1 MQATDVV
8 FIFLVVSWKRFF
20 KSAINFVINVT
31 QHTQNIVN
39 STYDQF
45 QKLVMSSFAFVV
57 VIVHS
62 SLDSMCSRS
71 QFGVATFHKL
81 DGSCGWWLPCWT
93 VQLFDALLGH
103 GGPLWP
109 RTGQDTA
116 LAHGF
121 WLNWSCSIG
130 CWWWLGSGRHIISQ
144 RVVWRSSMSEC
155 PGLRLKPKTRFLGP
169 IPSHACNLNLH
180 FSRTFKWL
188 GPASRLLSSA
198 QNALLW
204 STDDIRV
211 SSFSYT
217 SSDKCLEQGWSII
230 ILVVVMTRLPICPFL
245 LNFSSPGV

>member
-1 MQATDVV
+1 MQATNVV

-39 STYDQF
+39 STCDQF
-45 QKLVMSSFAFVV
+45 QKLVMSPFTFVV

-71 QFGVATFHKL
+71 QFGAATFHKL
-81 DGSCGWWLPCWT
+81 DGSCDWWLPCWT

-116 LAHGF
+116 LAHGS
-121 WLNWSCSIG
+121 WLNWSCIIG
-130 CWWWLGSGRHIISQ
+130 WWWLLGSGRHLISQ
-144 RVVWRSSMSEC
+144 RVAWRSSTSEC
-155 PGLRLKPKTRFLGP
+155 PGLLLKQKTRFLGP
-169 IPSHACNLNLH
+169 IPSMPATWNLH
-180 FSRTFKWL
+180 LSGIFKWL
-188 GPASRLLSSA
+188 GSSFHLLPSA
-198 QNALLW
+198 QTALLW
-204 STDDIRV
+204 STDDIHV

-217 SSDKCLEQGWSII
+217 SSDKCPEQGWSII
-230 ILVVVMTRLPICPFL
+230 ILVVVMTRLPVCPFL
-245 LNFSSPGV
+245 LKFSSPGV